1 MIASSTAPSSSRLT
15 LVRTR
20 AAADLDDAAL
30 ARAAADGQPGTAA
43 AVWDRYGTKVQSLM
57 RRLLGPG
64 GDVEDH
70 VQETF
75 IQFFRDV
82 KKLRDPAALRPFLFG
97 IAVRVARSG
106 LRRRRF
112 RRWLSLTDDGVLPD
126 EAAEGVDDAARE
138 ALARFYALLDKL
150 DDKTRLLFVLRY
162 VEGLELTETAEA
174 TGVSLATAKR
184 HLAKATARI
193 RAMAGNDPVLAAY
206 LVPTEENADG

>member
-1 MIASSTAPSSSRLT
+1 MIAESAAPTPRLT

-30 ARAAADGQPGTAA
+30 ARAAAEGQPGTAA
-43 AVWDRYGTKVQSLM
+43 AVWDRYGAMVQSLL
-57 RRLLGPG
+57 RRVLGPG
-64 GDVEDH
+64 GDVDDH

-82 KKLRDPAALRPFLFG
+82 KKLRDPAALRPFLYG
-97 IAVRVARSG
+97 IAVRVARSA

-126 EAAEGVDDAARE
+126 EPAADVDEGARE
-138 ALARFYALLDKL
+138 AIARLYALLDKL

-193 RAMAGNDPVLAAY
+193 RAMAGNDPILAAY
-206 LVPTEENADG
+206 LTEEDADG